1 MYGGRSL
8 PYKNV
13 RFGYSIYLPM
23 KQQKS
28 TFNSYNLFHDVTL
41 IQNMANVLL
50 IAQILRLHHQDERA
64 RIHQDEQEYASEV
77 GKKPVLSGQ
86 PS

>member
-13 RFGYSIYLPM
+13 RFGYSIYSPM

-28 TFNSYNLFHDVTL
+28 TFNSYNLFYDVIL
-41 IQNMANVLL
+41 VQNMVNVFLNCTNFAL
-50 IAQILRLHHQDERA
+50 MSA
-64 RIHQDEQEYASEV
+64 QEYVNEV
-77 GKKPVLSGQ
+77 EKTVLSGQ

>member
-1 MYGGRSL
+1 MYGGLLRP

-23 KQQKS
+23 QKS

-41 IQNMANVLL
+41 IKKKHGKFVFNCTNFAFYT
-50 IAQILRLHHQDERA
+50 IKTSA
-64 RIHQDEQEYASEV
+64 QEYVSEV